1 MTGHMLNIEIVDGIL
16 RIEVAGSLDAE
27 TAFHLD
33 QQINARYP
41 DATEGIV
48 LNLNHTE
55 FMDSAGVGFVVRL
68 RERAKRAS
76 NSFEIIRVGGQ
87 PRRLLEQIGGISI
100 LELKGNEGDIANA

>member
-33 QQINARYP
+33 REIIAGYS
-41 DATEGIV
+41 DASEGIV

-68 RERAKRAS
+68 RARAKSAS
-76 NSFEIIRVGGQ
+76 NSFEILSVGGQ
-87 PRRLLEQIGGISI
+87 PRRLLEQIGGLSK
-100 LELKGNEGDIANA
+100 LELKGN